1 MATYTANYGL
11 HQWVPGDNF
20 LRTDFNTD
28 FQKIDAG
35 IKAAK
40 ATADV
45 KAEIVTGTYTGDGT
59 QNRLINLGFQPR
71 GVLVETSWG
80 ARGGVTQARAGM
92 AVAGGPLAPQDG
104 QPCLFMTSGVSGWV
118 GANRGS
124 QTNSEG
130 YNFFYRAVK
139 KETPRDKA
147 RGFSPSSQLPLK
159 IRCSRK

>member
-35 IKAAK
+35 IKAALS
-40 ATADV
+40 TAQG

-71 GVLVETSWG
+71 AVLIEKYSGDRGNTAQVHAGLTIQGG
-80 ARGGVTQARAGM
+80 AM
-92 AVAGGPLAPQDG
+92 ANRDGDAAAAIAQDG
-104 QPCLFMTSGVSGWV
+104 FNITYNATTGMNTNISG
-118 GANRGS
+118 
-124 QTNSEG
+124 TT
-130 YNFFYRAVK
+130 YYYLAV
-139 KETPRDKA
+139 
-147 RGFSPSSQLPLK
+147 Q
-159 IRCSRK
+159 

>member
-71 GVLVETSWG
+71 AVLVEDQRGARNSSGSLLGGLAVPGGPVFVLNATSGQLNAVEITAKGFYISKYSNILSTNGDSWG
-80 ARGGVTQARAGM
+80 
-92 AVAGGPLAPQDG
+92 
-104 QPCLFMTSGVSGWV
+104 
-118 GANRGS
+118 
-124 QTNSEG
+124 
-130 YNFFYRAVK
+130 YRYLAVK
-139 KETPRDKA
+139 
-147 RGFSPSSQLPLK
+147 
-159 IRCSRK
+159 

>member
-35 IKAAK
+35 IKAALS
-40 ATADV
+40 TAQG

-104 QPCLFMTSGVSGWV
+104 QPCLFMTSGGFRVV
-118 GANRGS
+118 RGS
-124 QTNSEG
+124 NGEQTNNEG
-130 YNFFYRAVK
+130 YTYYYLAVK
-139 KETPRDKA
+139 
-147 RGFSPSSQLPLK
+147 
-159 IRCSRK
+159 

>member
-71 GVLVETSWG
+71 GVLVETRSGRRGSNTQILAGLALPG
-80 ARGGVTQARAGM
+80 APLYSTQAGGVTDPPALDVTANGFR
-92 AVAGGPLAPQDG
+92 LSSYG
-104 QPCLFMTSGVSGWV
+104 QLNTSG
-118 GANRGS
+118 
-124 QTNSEG
+124 EI
-130 YNFFYRAVK
+130 YRYLAVK
-139 KETPRDKA
+139 
-147 RGFSPSSQLPLK
+147 
-159 IRCSRK
+159 

>member
-71 GVLVETSWG
+71 GVLVETRSGQRGSNTQILAGLALPG
-80 ARGGVTQARAGM
+80 APLYSTQAGGVTDPPALDVTANGFR
-92 AVAGGPLAPQDG
+92 LSSYG
-104 QPCLFMTSGVSGWV
+104 QLNTSG
-118 GANRGS
+118 
-124 QTNSEG
+124 EI
-130 YNFFYRAVK
+130 YRYLAVK
-139 KETPRDKA
+139 
-147 RGFSPSSQLPLK
+147 
-159 IRCSRK
+159 